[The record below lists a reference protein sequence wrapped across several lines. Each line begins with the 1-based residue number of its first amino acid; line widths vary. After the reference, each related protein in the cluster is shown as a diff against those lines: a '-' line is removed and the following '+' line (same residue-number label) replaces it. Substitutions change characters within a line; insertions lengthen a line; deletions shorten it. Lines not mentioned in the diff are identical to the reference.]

1 MTAAFVIFVCF
12 ALIVG
17 IIVCRLYIVPFKKMK
32 KHTEDHDHICE
43 ELERTREREI
53 ELRQRQS
60 ELLAD
65 LGRQLSDP
73 VEGIMASC
81 DIIKTK
87 IATGAAKDAEDGSV
101 LERTESIHRKADKMG
116 AIVNDMLT
124 SALDELGEFKVDCSD
139 TESRIIDDMI
149 KRYDDRDLVT
159 DAAIP
164 YVLVH
169 IDANR
174 MSQVIGNII
183 DNSYKYANT
192 PIEISY
198 LLTDD
203 YLQMRILDHGPGVAD
218 DETELVTTRF
228 YRSRQ
233 FADDGS
239 DGRGLGLYSAKTI
252 MEKMGGQLLV
262 ENTGEGFCVTL
273 LIKLS

>member
-1 MTAAFVIFVCF
+1 MTTAFVFFVCF
-12 ALIVG
+12 TVIVG

-32 KHTEDHDHICE
+32 KHTEDYDDICG
-43 ELERTREREI
+43 ELERSREREI
-53 ELRQRQS
+53 GLRQSQT
-60 ELLAD
+60 ELLGD

-73 VEGIMASC
+73 VEGIEASC
-81 DIIKTK
+81 DIIKMK
-87 IATGAAKDAEDGSV
+87 IATGAVKDSEDGSV
-101 LERTESIHRKADKMG
+101 SERIESIRRKAGKMG
-116 AIVNDMLT
+116 AVVNDMLT
-124 SALDELGEFKVDCSD
+124 SALDELGEFKVDCAD

-149 KRYDDRDLVT
+149 KRYDDRDLVAS
-159 DAAIP
+159 AAIP

-169 IDANR
+169 IDAGR
-174 MSQVIGNII
+174 MSRVIGNII

>member
-1 MTAAFVIFVCF
+1 VVLICFTLIAGFVVY
-12 ALIVG
+12 
-17 IIVCRLYIVPFKKMK
+17 RLYIAPFKKMK
-32 KHTEDHDHICE
+32 EHTKDHDRVCD
-43 ELERTREREI
+43 ELERSREREI
-53 ELRQRQS
+53 ELRQRQT
-60 ELLAD
+60 ELFAD
-65 LGRQLSDP
+65 LGRQLKDP
-73 VEGIMASC
+73 LEGIGTAC
-81 DIIKTK
+81 DLIKTK
-87 IATGAAKDAEDGSV
+87 IATAGQSVTDDGFISQ
-101 LERTESIHRKADKMG
+101 RIDSIERKADKMG
-116 AIVNDMLT
+116 ALVNDMLT
-124 SALDELGEFKVDCSD
+124 SALDELGEFKVDCAD

-149 KRYDDRDLVT
+149 KRYDDRDRVVA
-159 DAAIP
+159 AAIP

-218 DETELVTTRF
+218 DETELVTNRF

-239 DGRGLGLYSAKTI
+239 DGRGLGLYAAKTI

>member
-1 MTAAFVIFVCF
+1 VEW
-12 ALIVG
+12 VG
-17 IIVCRLYIVPFKKMK
+17 
-32 KHTEDHDHICE
+32 E
-43 ELERTREREI
+43 
-53 ELRQRQS
+53 
-60 ELLAD
+60 A
-65 LGRQLSDP
+65 
-73 VEGIMASC
+73 C
-81 DIIKTK
+81 DVIKTK
-87 IATGAAKDAEDGSV
+87 IATGAVKDPEDGYV
-101 LERTESIHRKADKMG
+101 LEKIENIHRKADKMG
-116 AIVNDMLT
+116 AVVNDMLT
-124 SALDELGEFKVDCSD
+124 SALDELGEFKVDCAD
-139 TESRIIDDMI
+139 TESRIIDDII
-149 KRYDDRDLVT
+149 KRYDDRDLVSA
-159 DAAIP
+159 AAIP

-174 MSQVIGNII
+174 MSRVIGNII